1 MGRRAPEESIDAARL
16 LLVEYYTSKR
26 TRHTFDSIARRSGLS
41 RATIG
46 RLAREVREALP
57 TIQML
62 QDRMDRLEA
71 RVERLEASQTRLEVV
86 A

>member
-41 RATIG
+41 RATVG

-57 TIQML
+57 TVQML
-62 QDRMDRLEA
+62 HHRIEQLEA
-71 RVERLEASQTRLEVV
+71 RIVRLERSPHRFEVV